1 MHIKSH
7 CQAKVQLVLFFYFF
21 WWSALKMQSDE
32 KEMKKSIPRWIK
44 DGVHYQYSMVLI
56 SYSIPIECF
65 CDIYQWTD
73 KCKFVKK
80 KIKMQT
86 TRQTIGRPNRMRWQ
100 ISSAGNWWSLP
111 VLRYSIANK
120 DVIQFLRLV
129 IIIINRLSLSLI
141 KSNGSSFWVELES
154 ERHTAHSPY
163 SNRTNANH

>member
-7 CQAKVQLVLFFYFF
+7 WQAKVQLVFFLLLLMKRIKNAKR
-21 WWSALKMQSDE
+21 WERNE
-32 KEMKKSIPRWIK
+32 KKNIPRWIK

-65 CDIYQWTD
+65 CDIHQWTD
-73 KCKFVKK
+73 KCKFAKK

-86 TRQTIGRPNRMRWQ
+86 IGQPNRLRWQ
-100 ISSAGNWWSLP
+100 ISSASNWWSLP
-111 VLRYSIANK
+111 VLRYSNK

-141 KSNGSSFWVELES
+141 KSNGSSFWVELEP
-154 ERHTAHSPY
+154 ERHTAQCTQPIQQPHKCKSLI
-163 SNRTNANH
+163 

>member
-1 MHIKSH
+1 
-7 CQAKVQLVLFFYFF
+7 
-21 WWSALKMQSDE
+21 MQSDE